1 MSTTRELEARFGALR
16 MPAGAV
22 PTGVTRVMLLSIVIS
37 LGVLLA
43 VPVLQAPAAP
53 VVLLVSLWLGGMAW
67 ALVRTIRLQR
77 DLRQARV
84 RALDARDLE
93 RRRIQRDLHDSAQQR
108 LVSVRIQL
116 GLLAER
122 AASDDDRASIDQL
135 GRGLEEALADI
146 RSVTRDG
153 APPTLAGFGVEE
165 ALRSAAAQAALPVLI
180 DSDGFGRYPPEIERA
195 VYYSCVEALQNS
207 VKHGGPNRGR
217 PDRVARQPV
226 GRLVRRRGL
235 RGRVR
240 GGTGSLGS
248 WAPEP
253 CRSGRGP
260 RRPPHHRITC
270 RLGHPH
276 PRGDPASNTGSND
289 RVTLN
294 APAPACSDVVPSL
307 GVGTDVGAPR
317 GSAGSRVRRE
327 SSRIGEL
334 TRRSTLVAR
343 PPSLSTAHATES
355 AEVSHGA
362 ASHPGRAGRRACGS
376 APVPARQ
383 PVDRARGD
391 DQPDRDDRL
400 LGVVHPAA
408 DHPVQPPGRAGRREH
423 RGRRPCL
430 HAVPVQQPARRAVL
444 APDPALRGLPV
455 ARGGLAQG
463 PGPGV
468 GRRRGRDRHPRLLA
482 ERGRDPGRGPAV
494 DHLRVVSHLPPVP
507 DRQRAGAVLSYA
519 IAFGELFV
527 GIGLLLGPLDRDSPH
542 SSAR

>member
-1 MSTTRELEARFGALR
+1 MTAIGALARLRFWCRGGSGTGLAVRTRTANCWGSEIVSTTRELEARFGALR
-16 MPAGAV
+16 MPAGVV
-22 PTGVTRVMLLSIVIS
+22 PTGVTRVMLLSILIS

-67 ALVRTIRLQR
+67 ALVRTVGLQR

-122 AASDDDRASIDQL
+122 AASEDDRASIDQL

-165 ALRSAAAQAALPVLI
+165 ALRSVAAQAALPVLI
-180 DSDGFGRYPPEIERA
+180 DFERVRPLPARDRAGRLLLLRRGPPEQRQA
-195 VYYSCVEALQNS
+195 RR
-207 VKHGGPNRGR
+207 PDRGR

-289 RVTLN
+289 RVTQN

-317 GSAGSRVRRE
+317 GPAP
-327 SSRIGEL
+327 
-334 TRRSTLVAR
+334 RRSESEGVRAGWRLR
-343 PPSLSTAHATES
+343 SRSPPA
-355 AEVSHGA
+355 
-362 ASHPGRAGRRACGS
+362 PGRA
-376 APVPARQ
+376 P
-383 PVDRARGD
+383 
-391 DQPDRDDRL
+391 
-400 LGVVHPAA
+400 
-408 DHPVQPPGRAGRREH
+408 
-423 RGRRPCL
+423 
-430 HAVPVQQPARRAVL
+430 PARRT
-444 APDPALRGLPV
+444 G
-455 ARGGLAQG
+455 ARRMTG
-463 PGPGV
+463 PGGWRR
-468 GRRRGRDRHPRLLA
+468 GTACRRRDRS
-482 ERGRDPGRGPAV
+482 G
-494 DHLRVVSHLPPVP
+494 
-507 DRQRAGAVLSYA
+507 
-519 IAFGELFV
+519 
-527 GIGLLLGPLDRDSPH
+527 
-542 SSAR
+542 